1 MQHEGNIVLSEPQMQ
16 QGMDEVEMPPC
27 IKVRSYDDDDGY
39 AIHQDSLRR
48 RRKDED

>member
-1 MQHEGNIVLSEPQMQ
+1 MQHEGKSVLSEPQMQ
-16 QGMDEVEMPPC
+16 QEAEGGEMQRCVKAPP
-27 IKVRSYDDDDGY
+27 DDDDGY